1 MDSDIVIIKMS
12 MIVDAF
18 LYDESNNEKDE
29 MTYSMFLKSIGL
41 KSEKNRKKQEKDTY
55 RYTIIDREKWM
66 LGKIKY
72 GI

>member
-1 MDSDIVIIKMS
+1 MESDIVIIKMS

-18 LYDESNNEKDE
+18 LSEERKEKDD
-29 MTYSMFLKSIGL
+29 MTYTMFLKSIGL
-41 KSEKNRKKQEKDTY
+41 RSEKNRKKQEKDTY